1 MEHGLFLALAG
12 AAISVGAL
20 HTLAPDHWVPFA
32 AIARVQG
39 WSAGRT
45 ARVTF
50 LCGFGHVTVSALLGL
65 LGLAFG
71 RRVFE
76 TAGEK
81 MEAVAG
87 ILLIGFG
94 LAYGVWGLRRA
105 AGRHV
110 HGHTH
115 AHYDHVHDASKT
127 TAWSLFL
134 LFSADPCVAVIPLL
148 FAAAPLG
155 TASAAGIVLLYET
168 ATIGAMIGLVLPA
181 RAGVSRLR
189 FPWLDHWGDAVAGGP
204 LAAAGGGVVGL
215 RILSG
220 ETRSQSRSPAGPA
233 RPSPSGP
240 ATPSHAPWRHH
251 LFQPEVGFR
260 PPLRDLPSGGA

>member
-20 HTLAPDHWVPFA
+20 HTLAPDHWLPFA
-32 AIARVQG
+32 AIARAQG

-45 ARVTF
+45 ARITF
-50 LCGFGHVTVSALLGL
+50 LCGFGHVTASALLGL

-76 TAGEK
+76 TAGER

-94 LAYGVWGLRRA
+94 LAYGAWGLRRA
-105 AGRHV
+105 AGRRL
-110 HGHTH
+110 HGHAH
-115 AHYDHVHDASKT
+115 ARYDHVHDASKT

-155 TASAAGIVLLYET
+155 TAPAAGIVVLYEA
-168 ATIGAMIGLVLPA
+168 ATIGTMIALVLPA

-189 FPWLDHWGDAVAGGP
+189 FPWLDAWGDAVAGG
-204 LAAAGGGVVGL
+204 LIAATGVVVMALG
-215 RILSG
+215 I
-220 ETRSQSRSPAGPA
+220 
-233 RPSPSGP
+233 
-240 ATPSHAPWRHH
+240 
-251 LFQPEVGFR
+251 
-260 PPLRDLPSGGA
+260 

>member
-1 MEHGLFLALAG
+1 MEHGLFLALGG

-20 HTLAPDHWVPFA
+20 HTLAPDHWLPFA
-32 AIARVQG
+32 ALARAQG

-71 RRVFE
+71 RAVFE
-76 TAGEK
+76 SAGQK

-105 AGRHV
+105 AGRRV
-110 HGHTH
+110 HGHAH

-155 TASAAGIVLLYET
+155 AAPDGGHRPALRGGHDRHDDRARSAGARRRLAASASRGST
-168 ATIGAMIGLVLPA
+168 TGATRW
-181 RAGVSRLR
+181 RAASSRR
-189 FPWLDHWGDAVAGGP
+189 RA
-204 LAAAGGGVVGL
+204 
-215 RILSG
+215 S
-220 ETRSQSRSPAGPA
+220 S
-233 RPSPSGP
+233 
-240 ATPSHAPWRHH
+240 
-251 LFQPEVGFR
+251 
-260 PPLRDLPSGGA
+260 

>member
-1 MEHGLFLALAG
+1 VAHGLFLALAG
-12 AAISVGAL
+12 AAVSVGAL
-20 HTLAPDHWVPFA
+20 HTLAPDHWLPFA
-32 AIARVQG
+32 ALARAQG

-71 RRVFE
+71 RKVFE
-76 TAGEK
+76 SAGEK

-94 LAYGVWGLRRA
+94 LAYGMWGLRRA
-105 AGRHV
+105 AGRRV

-115 AHYDHVHDASKT
+115 THYDHVHDAARA

-134 LFSADPCVAVIPLL
+134 LFCADPCVAVIPLL

-155 TASAAGIVLLYET
+155 AAPAAGIVLLYEA
-168 ATIGAMIGLVLPA
+168 ATIGTMIALVLPA
-181 RAGVSRLR
+181 RAGVSRLG
-189 FPWLDHWGDAVAGGP
+189 FPWLDRWGDAVAGG
-204 LAAAGGGVVGL
+204 LIAATGVVVMALG
-215 RILSG
+215 I
-220 ETRSQSRSPAGPA
+220 
-233 RPSPSGP
+233 
-240 ATPSHAPWRHH
+240 
-251 LFQPEVGFR
+251 
-260 PPLRDLPSGGA
+260 

>member
-1 MEHGLFLALAG
+1 MEQGLFLALAG
-12 AAISVGAL
+12 AAVSIGAL
-20 HTLAPDHWVPFA
+20 HTLAPDHWLPFA
-32 AIARVQG
+32 ALARAQA
-39 WSAGRT
+39 WSTGKT

-71 RRVFE
+71 RAVFE
-76 TAGEK
+76 SAGQK

-110 HGHTH
+110 HGHPH
-115 AHYDHVHDASKT
+115 AHYDHVHDASRM

-155 TASAAGIVLLYET
+155 MAPTAGIVLLYEA
-168 ATIGAMIGLVLPA
+168 ATIGTMIALVLPA
-181 RAGVSRLR
+181 RAGVSRLA
-189 FPWLDHWGDAVAGGP
+189 FPWLDYWGDALAGG
-204 LAAAGGGVVGL
+204 LIAATGVVVMALG
-215 RILSG
+215 I
-220 ETRSQSRSPAGPA
+220 
-233 RPSPSGP
+233 
-240 ATPSHAPWRHH
+240 
-251 LFQPEVGFR
+251 
-260 PPLRDLPSGGA
+260 